1 MYSETLR
8 WYSKNGHGGRCVLRL
23 LTFTKDFLNNGITIT
38 GSTTLFKRNK
48 KGISVFY
55 WLQERIVMPVPWR
68 HPWCIE
74 ERALSKRL
82 AVQLLNKIFRFGCE
96 PSCPDP
102 FIVMK
107 LFIELDTSST
117 FLLTV
122 DKWGLSAEMTVLSR
136 NISVPDVVGRAD
148 LRNMIRY

>member
-96 PSCPDP
+96 PSCPDVFLHLHYHLS
-102 FIVMK
+102 FIVFCV
-107 LFIELDTSST
+107 LFVNKR
-117 FLLTV
+117 FLFSLLHSCSLFPRF
-122 DKWGLSAEMTVLSR
+122 G
-136 NISVPDVVGRAD
+136 NG
-148 LRNMIRY
+148 